1 MMALKHKHVE
11 DFIICDFTSNAN
23 RKPKDTKRSSFE
35 ANFTEAMAIDDLGL
49 KVVAPSSFKGMLPEE
64 KALRKYMKDE
74 GLKLF
79 VSETCD
85 SEMFVNAP
93 SGFSAVVLL
102 DKDVTAEDADVRL
115 VTIAH
120 EVGHYLDY
128 KHNFDYDSDAF
139 GSESIH
145 PNDEIVTEAVA
156 WAYAKDLLEVLG
168 YTNWDCFF
176 EVALDALSTYTYDEA
191 LADQLLKNMPRVKY
205 KREMTRMMM
214 CH

>member
-1 MMALKHKHVE
+1 MKAHTAYKNVE
-11 DFIICDFTSNAN
+11 DFIICDFTNTN
-23 RKPKDTKRSSFE
+23 RKPKDAKLDSFE

-49 KVVAPSSFKGMLPEE
+49 KVVAPSNFKGMLPEE
-64 KALRKYMKDE
+64 KALRNYMKGE

-79 VSETCD
+79 VSDTCD

-93 SGFSAVVLL
+93 SGFSAVILL
-102 DKDVTAEDADVRL
+102 NKDVAEENPHTRL
-115 VTIAH
+115 ISLAH

-139 GSESIH
+139 GDESLTVKR
-145 PNDEIVTEAVA
+145 EIVTEAIA

-168 YTNWDCFF
+168 YTNWECFYD
-176 EVALDALSTYTYDEA
+176 VALDAFTTYTLDEA
-191 LADQLLKNMPRVKY
+191 LADYLLHNTKAVKS
-205 KREMTRMMM
+205 KREMTRLMV